1 MQGSKNI
8 LRSDEIL
15 LPPGG
20 QMKTDLALT
29 FLQYPHFLKREG
41 NNLQIML
48 QQKQR
53 LENQTIL
60 GYRTLAVGTIDMAE
74 GMQRPL
80 EGGHSTNPEASAHVA
95 EVSISSLSSQPI
107 DPKDSTQQA
116 GPKAT
121 SWVHYSEMEYE
132 ISKQQASH
140 DPGHGQDQEEGEDL
154 DMGEAKKQ
162 HEGEVMPIMT
172 RQQAANKKVGAW
184 LRRVQVWK
192 EALDSEQESSENVPE
207 VEEDLDLL
215 YDSLENRDSGP

>member
-15 LPPGG
+15 LPPSG

-29 FLQYPHFLKREG
+29 SLQYPHFLKREG
-41 NNLQIML
+41 NTLPIML

-53 LENQTIL
+53 LKNQTIL
-60 GYRTLAVGTIDMAE
+60 DYRT
-74 GMQRPL
+74 P
-80 EGGHSTNPEASAHVA
+80 STW
-95 EVSISSLSSQPI
+95 LSQPI

-121 SWVHYSEMEYE
+121 SRVHYSEMEYE

-140 DPGHGQDQEEGEDL
+140 DPGDGQDQEEGEDL

-162 HEGEVMPIMT
+162 HEGEAMPIMT

-192 EALDSEQESSENVPE
+192 EILDSEQESSENVPE

-215 YDSLENRDSGP
+215 YDSLEKRDSGS